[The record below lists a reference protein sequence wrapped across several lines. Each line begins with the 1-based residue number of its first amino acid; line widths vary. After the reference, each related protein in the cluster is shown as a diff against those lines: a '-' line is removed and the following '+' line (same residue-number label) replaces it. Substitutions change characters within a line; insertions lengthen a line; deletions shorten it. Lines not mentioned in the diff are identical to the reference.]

1 MKRHGPERASKRA
14 SALWAPVLVAIAAL
28 AATLVMRRQGWEGGA
43 RASSILL
50 ILASGVAILAFTPGF
65 LIEGLASLR
74 ASSRRR
80 RPVVAIL
87 TFAGYSA
94 AWLIY
99 FSIALLLL
107 GVVFGWLVQAFLE
120 K

>member
-1 MKRHGPERASKRA
+1 
-14 SALWAPVLVAIAAL
+14 
-28 AATLVMRRQGWEGGA
+28 
-43 RASSILL
+43 
-50 ILASGVAILAFTPGF
+50 
-65 LIEGLASLR
+65 
-74 ASSRRR
+74 
-80 RPVVAIL
+80 VVAIL